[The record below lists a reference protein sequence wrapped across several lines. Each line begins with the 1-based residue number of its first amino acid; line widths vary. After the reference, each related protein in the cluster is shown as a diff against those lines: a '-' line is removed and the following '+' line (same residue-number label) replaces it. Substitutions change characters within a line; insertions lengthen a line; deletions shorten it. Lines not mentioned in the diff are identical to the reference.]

1 LSSEVILVSSEAFQ
15 LYPRVFSRDK
25 EPPYHQSEL
34 FPMLKI
40 TVLGL
45 YALNKYVFSLWLE
58 HVFFWVS
65 LTFIT
70 IFIFM
75 SYRVAL
81 IQASLCCQFV
91 RWIAVLKLC
100 KHLFDAIK
108 NGYVNAA
115 CKDKE
120 EQTER
125 KMRITEIAF
134 ITLPGCFKSVAW

>member
-1 LSSEVILVSSEAFQ
+1 
-15 LYPRVFSRDK
+15 
-25 EPPYHQSEL
+25 
-34 FPMLKI
+34 MC
-40 TVLGL
+40 
-45 YALNKYVFSLWLE
+45 
-58 HVFFWVS
+58 FFWVS

-125 KMRITEIAF
+125 KMRIMEIAF
-134 ITLPGCFKSVAW
+134 ITLPGCFKSVAWDITVFTNFWPYSVHKWSIIIHIHMLYMVFSCIKYHVLLIFNLFLSRCIIK